1 MKAISTTEHVRIPLS
16 GVTGRANRE
25 ADSTMT
31 KTGTVNDDDDD
42 NDVRS
47 GLRKC
52 GHGTI
57 SDDTKPPWPTFSV
70 LKLLKFHPN
79 SPFYARYRE
88 TDTMGVSSYSKCRMY
103 SNINWTSVHPSKDY
117 HPPNSTANQQSSII
131 GKYSS
136 EPKIL
141 FFILCHFHIS
151 VSFQS
156 HALFRAPSKWSCGF
170 RRSDG
175 LNLRSVVNH
184 GFVRFELAT
193 ESSFKN
199 ATLGFP
205 YGHWSR
211 IKRTYGHSKTTHAV
225 YDEWDRWMVAEKKAL
240 WTLIPSNPL
249 FRVLIAQV
257 HSSRAVCRSI

>member
-79 SPFYARYRE
+79 SPFSARYRE

-151 VSFQS
+151 VSFQPCS
-156 HALFRAPSKWSCGF
+156 VQMELWLSSQWRTKSPKRCKSWICSFRIGDRKLIQKCDARF
-170 RRSDG
+170 
-175 LNLRSVVNH
+175 SVWP
-184 GFVRFELAT
+184 L
-193 ESSFKN
+193 
-199 ATLGFP
+199 
-205 YGHWSR
+205 
-211 IKRTYGHSKTTHAV
+211 
-225 YDEWDRWMVAEKKAL
+225 VA
-240 WTLIPSNPL
+240 
-249 FRVLIAQV
+249 
-257 HSSRAVCRSI
+257 H